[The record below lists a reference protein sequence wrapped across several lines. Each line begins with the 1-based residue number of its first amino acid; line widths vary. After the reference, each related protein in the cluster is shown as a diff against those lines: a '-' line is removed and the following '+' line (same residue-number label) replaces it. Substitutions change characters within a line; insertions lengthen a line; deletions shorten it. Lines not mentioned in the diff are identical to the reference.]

1 MKMLI
6 QTILFGALLIA
17 TILTFIA
24 LGATHLAPWILL
36 ATLIAIPIINNR
48 LEERRYM
55 KWDARYET
63 GIQQVDDEHRQ
74 LLSLINR
81 LKVAVRYHKGE
92 IFEKQALDEL
102 VEYTKIHFAREEQI
116 MRKYNFPDYERHKK
130 LHDDM
135 AAVVKQHADDF
146 EKRGHNALKN
156 VAPVI
161 RDWIFDHIHVED
173 QAYARFLQ
181 EKGYIEDAEL
191 KEINKEEA

>member
-1 MKMLI
+1 MKMLL

-36 ATLIAIPIINNR
+36 LILVGIPIVNNR
-48 LEERRYM
+48 LEERRYVQ
-55 KWDARYET
+55 WDPKYNT
-63 GIQQVDDEHRQ
+63 GIQQVDDEHKQ
-74 LLSLINR
+74 LMSLVNH

-102 VEYTKIHFAREEQI
+102 VEYTKIHFAREEQL
-116 MRKYNFPDYERHKK
+116 MRNYGYPDYERHKK

-135 AAVVKQHADDF
+135 AAVVKQHVDDY
-146 EKRGHNALKN
+146 EKRGHTALKN

-173 QAYARFLQ
+173 QAYAKFLE
-181 EKGYIEDAEL
+181 EKGYIEDSVL
-191 KEINKEEA
+191 KEIDKEEA